1 MSKVIDTIC
10 ISGPPKID
18 SSNVC
23 HLNVAGNYLGTGSI
37 IHKKEATMSVFYV
50 DDWIEIR
57 MEHATAQLLL
67 KTRQYFYCA
76 YMNFLQNCGSIDKWR
91 RTNSFLAAVSRLF
104 DTLERV
110 FAFEDQAC
118 GFIKPLN
125 IGLRPKAVPNKFI
138 TSFNAVISW
147 NGDTS
152 MHREGTSKRVELK
165 NKCQTVECGKR
176 DLKFAC
182 LQKQFFAVYISQSE
196 LVFRK
201 YPQDWMRDAVAKVIE
216 PCLRR
221 DRLTFVILYNKNP
234 DQFCMVALA
243 AKTYGIFK
251 LQEYFKNKVSMN
263 ELL

>member
-1 MSKVIDTIC
+1 
-10 ISGPPKID
+10 
-18 SSNVC
+18 
-23 HLNVAGNYLGTGSI
+23 
-37 IHKKEATMSVFYV
+37 MSVFHV
-50 DDWIEIR
+50 DDWIEIK
-57 MEHATAQLLL
+57 MANTTAQLII
-67 KTRQYFYCA
+67 KTRQYFYSA
-76 YMNFLQNCGSIDKWR
+76 YINFLQNCGSIDKWR

-110 FAFEDQAC
+110 FASEDQAC

-152 MHREGTSKRVELK
+152 IQREGLSKRVEL
-165 NKCQTVECGKR
+165 NKKYHTLDRKR

-182 LQKQFFAVYISQSE
+182 LQRQFFAVYISQSD

-201 YPQDWMRDAVAKVIE
+201 YPQEWIRDAVAKVIE

-234 DQFCMVALA
+234 DQFCLVAVA
-243 AKTYGIFK
+243 AKTFGTFK

-263 ELL
+263 EVL